1 MSKVE
6 RAFDKII
13 RALEAIGYKTDDA
26 IQLVNQDVEKAK
38 TEVNNYY
45 DWLESRIELHNER

>member
-6 RAFDKII
+6 RAFDKLI

-38 TEVNNYY
+38 TEINNYY